1 MKKRV
6 KHACSLM
13 RGRWMR
19 RRRRERGW
27 VKMWGGTAG
36 YLIHLLM
43 IEPFLTNIKNTSSS
57 TRCCASI

>member
-6 KHACSLM
+6 KHAFSLM
-13 RGRWMR
+13 RGRWW
-19 RRRRERGW
+19 RRRRERGC